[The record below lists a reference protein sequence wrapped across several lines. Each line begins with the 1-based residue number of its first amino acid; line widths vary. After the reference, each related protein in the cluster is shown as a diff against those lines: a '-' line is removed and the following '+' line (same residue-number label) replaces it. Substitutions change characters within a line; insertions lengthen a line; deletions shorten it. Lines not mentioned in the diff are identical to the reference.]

1 MFGGVSLEQVEPF
14 EVMASG
20 SSWGSYFCNYR
31 RLFVS
36 VVTSELTPGAVCLVL
51 V

>member
-1 MFGGVSLEQVEPF
+1 MVVDGIVIFAITGAF
-14 EVMASG
+14 
-20 SSWGSYFCNYR
+20 
-31 RLFVS
+31 FVS